1 MCMIRG
7 CLMGAAAMLAVL
19 VVFGRGMLLSNWTSP
34 FNLIVFGIVALFIA
48 TRFAK
53 HWGEKIDVP
62 GGPGQAS

>member
-1 MCMIRG
+1 
-7 CLMGAAAMLAVL
+7 
-19 VVFGRGMLLSNWTSP
+19 MLLSNWTSP